1 MAALRE
7 IADVLGGEVLT
18 PGASLEVECRT
29 VFASDL
35 MSDVLSY
42 MEPGS
47 VLLTGLASAHAVR
60 AACLLDATALVI
72 VHGKRPDAR
81 VVDEARVN
89 HLPVIATPLPLF
101 EACCRAASCFGGA
114 GR

>member
-1 MAALRE
+1 MAVLRE
-7 IADVLGGEVLT
+7 ITSILGGEVLT
-18 PGASLEVECRT
+18 PGAGLEVECRT

-60 AACLLDATALVI
+60 AACLLDAAALVI
-72 VHGKRPDAR
+72 VHGKRPDAK
-81 VVDEARVN
+81 VVDEARLN
-89 HLPVIATPLPLF
+89 NLPVIATPLPLF
-101 EACCRAASCFGGA
+101 EACCRTSSCLEGG
-114 GR
+114 RR